1 MANPPR
7 TPSRTSALFA
17 AAARG
22 NLSSLRIVLEHGVGE
37 GLNVDSPN
45 SRGDTPLHEACRNRQ
60 WPIAAWLLAH
70 GANPDLVNAFGQDA
84 SDVCPDAA
92 AKDIYASI
100 LASNPI
106 DASDVASFEST
117 LESARAR
124 RAQEELEELEREL
137 LGGERAAN
145 EVPAGPAATTWRPTA
160 ADGRAD
166 GDSPSEFSF
175 ERAATPE
182 AMGGHR
188 VIARRMEADFDA
200 NAPSVEPSPNAASPP
215 RMSAIDAAMESAM
228 KRAKE
233 VLRASPED
241 LLRAARAGA
250 AADDDDDDPLS
261 PEMFAHGSNAD
272 GTAMASAIKAEL
284 RSARKN
290 MAEIRRRIDEE
301 IAVASSPKRRTSVGS
316 RTAVRRG
323 GAVGGDDD
331 PFPATE
337 TPPSTPPGTPGDAAD
352 LLRRMFGPA
361 PRISVDGK
369 RLDGDDDD
377 DLEEASDPEE
387 EVPIRRGVI
396 RKAALAVTEQGVK
409 LQHARRRIADLENAM
424 KERDEFEANA
434 REHLRSAEESA
445 RQLRTLSERLE
456 SEKKELARSEARR
469 AELERDLD
477 TVRGELETERGA
489 RRDAEAR
496 VVANGWDADDAKRS
510 ADQSRMEE
518 RRSAVAFAELT
529 ARLEDSRATLA
540 STEAAL
546 REARYGLQTE
556 CNRAAAS
563 EAELFAVSTER
574 DQIRLDFDDARKELE
589 TLRRGLE
596 DASERAATFEA
607 RSEAFA
613 TEVESLKRRLAASK
627 AQTTSALELG
637 ESAGAAVDRLEL
649 ECQKRNAECARLA
662 EENERLRKN
671 ADEEIERAR
680 KNADDRAAAFE
691 AGEARARDLESKLRT
706 TSADL
711 DFVKARLEGAER
723 ERDCAENLLKE
734 SGAETERLRD
744 LKEATAL
751 ELGKNRALSESV
763 FVLTE
768 KLAAAE
774 AELDATRA
782 ARDALG
788 AEHESA
794 KLALSTAH
802 DAEEARRQ
810 RALRRV
816 AGRLMHRGKSSAFA
830 RWREVADD
838 AERAR
843 AALRRALGKFA
854 NASLAKAMARWREC
868 LDSARESERAER
880 LLKRHFGRFAGR
892 SKACA
897 FGGWR
902 DEAKKARR
910 LKVLGQKLLGRFDA
924 RFVRR
929 LFQNWKVHL
938 AQASKRNRVLGRV
951 VDRMRGRVVS
961 AAFDK
966 WRGFIVERERL
977 RRRIGRVLARF
988 ADRARAR
995 AFDKWASTV
1004 AERAAVR
1011 ASLAR
1016 TLARFA
1022 NRAVAAAFATWTD
1035 SVTEARR
1042 LRSTLARVASR
1053 FSNRTLSA
1061 AWERWAELV
1070 REKRRMANALD
1081 RVVRKMRNRVV
1092 AGAFAT
1098 WIDAVAESER
1108 LKAVLRRVAGKFANR
1123 RLAASWET
1131 WVATVAE
1138 SERLRALLR
1147 KVAGKFANRR
1157 LAASWETWAT
1167 ACEARRAEDEERKR
1181 TASKV
1186 VARLAKSSL
1195 HRAFGRWAENVLEKR
1210 AAALEAEADERRRAD
1225 VLNRA
1230 VRRLA
1235 NRALAGAFATWR
1247 RAVDDSRRARLLELE
1262 DERVRLLGERE
1273 EVGSAVFENGR
1284 LTERVEALA
1293 AELES
1298 AKARISSAEA
1308 RAEEAARAAAR
1319 ERVRARKVSDDCELI
1334 RKNAAARESELRI
1347 ELASSGA
1354 GVGKNADAATVRE
1367 LKARCRD
1374 LKAENKR
1381 AKDEIERVTAEAKKS
1396 VDDLNA
1402 RLERANEAAT
1412 KAKSARIRARKA
1424 GEARTQAEEDLAAA
1438 NALGDALSAELRERE
1453 EELRRAEASLA
1464 ASREETRTVAR
1475 AERDAASL
1483 LLEGKRVWESLERAL
1498 RDQIDAAEARRL
1510 EAESRL
1516 ASVAST
1522 AERRVR
1528 LAEEEAHELRE
1539 QAQTQTRSASAG
1551 DDGEREDVESLRAKL
1566 QRALADAA
1574 AAEERASDAEAA
1586 TRSAEAKIESMRWP
1600 KSLTSPG
1607 RADSD
1612 LSGRESSLVDRA
1624 ADQRVATL
1632 RWYAAALNSRRAS
1645 AVKRVASLEADL
1657 KKEMKRSEDAKRA
1670 MLEAAAGVRQ
1680 RAMDAEADAAARH
1693 SLETDL
1699 AKLKADLAKARRMNV
1714 EGQMTRSSLRIELAE
1729 AKASAEALA
1738 KAMADAELPTDTPD
1752 AHRAREETVKRAAT
1766 ERGAAYERTSYRYAA
1781 FTPPASP
1788 QFMSPTVV
1796 SATKTV
1802 SGFYA
1807 KTPSRAS
1814 SGAAINRGQQPR
1826 QPSPRRGDLR
1836 DPRAARPID
1845 HPPGVGHA
1853 AHKPRTQSSD
1863 AAFRDILVGAADYS
1877 TDVPHAL
1884 LRARLHAAHR
1894 AAHELRARCAEHA
1907 AAAASAKAEAA
1918 NASVEAADAARAAT
1932 EATAALAESTRH
1944 KSALESRVE
1953 RAEGAVAAAESA
1965 AVDARSDAAASEAD
1979 AAAARAL
1986 LRVVVAREFKRSN
1999 SDSVAEESNADE
2011 SNAVA
2016 SPNPPQSAP
2025 RKDLDDERRPV
2036 DEDDDDLAMIRARLQ
2051 VAEDAVSEALESRA
2065 SSERALAEGA
2075 SALAAVIAERNALAA
2090 RCDACVAELGDARA
2104 WTARAS
2110 AEVFEL
2116 RLDADAQR
2124 RRGDECESIAN
2135 RLDAELEALIK
2146 TSIKTSPH
2154 GASDGTYRRRSV
2166 EGVEAAALGAALAVN
2181 RARLAHARSAMR
2193 ASEAEKL
2200 ALAARVNDAEDRA
2213 KAAVAD
2219 AERAR
2224 AALRDARAF
2233 VVYASGGERSKAD
2246 EEEEEEE
2253 EEEGDSIRR
2262 LEELEADRAALTS
2275 KLVDATRER
2284 SALEE
2289 VLNRERA
2296 KCVGERARADAA
2308 SAALEAF
2315 ASGWWTKPSPEEGRG
2330 WPAGPSSPEEDW
2342 SFFST
2347 AAAAAAERARC
2358 FAIADANVELHA
2370 RVAELVALAAAK
2382 ANGRDDDANG
2392 HDDDDTKGRDEAAD
2406 RAASAA
2412 SSTAAN
2418 LLRDLGVAVDATDAA
2433 AAARDAAATAAALK
2447 SELVEVT
2454 RALEGSTLEAEALRR
2469 EMSAERERETRRRS
2483 RAEQKE
2489 DTKGST
2495 ERKGDPNLVGARLA
2509 EAEARLAAANARIAF
2524 LESALVRNGASAKDG
2539 TPLGTP
2545 LGTPA
2550 GTPTGTPAGTP
2561 PNSAARAN
2569 TSNESLEDLRARLRS
2584 ATRRADAA
2592 EAAAAE
2598 AEAAADAASHAAADA
2613 DAACAGI
2620 RDAANARARAAEA
2633 RAADAEERAAALADA
2648 IAGVE
2653 DAAAESVEL
2662 RAELVKARTDL
2673 ERCRGE
2679 TAVGRFEAA
2688 RETVQKLAAGD
2699 VDGAIAKAEAA
2710 MDASR
2715 DAARVWSERVASGGH
2730 SPETLGERARELL
2743 DAGGVAGRAREIMAD
2758 ALAQE
2763 MAGH

>member
-1 MANPPR
+1 MPPKQFRNEGMANPPR

-37 GLNVDSPN
+37 GLHVDSPN
-45 SRGDTPLHEACRNRQ
+45 SQGDTPLHEACRNRQ

-70 GANPDLVNAFGQDA
+70 GADPDLVNAFGQDA

-106 DASDVASFEST
+106 DASNVASLEST

-124 RAQEELEELEREL
+124 RAQEELAELEREL
-137 LGGERAAN
+137 LGGGSGRAAN
-145 EVPAGPAATTWRPTA
+145 AVHAGPAATTWRPTD
-160 ADGRAD
+160 ADDTAVD

-182 AMGGHR
+182 APR
-188 VIARRMEADFDA
+188 VVARRMEPDFDA
-200 NAPSVEPSPNAASPP
+200 NAPPPPAREPPP

-228 KRAKE
+228 KRAQE

-241 LLRAARAGA
+241 LLRAVRAGTSHPVNSTPAA
-250 AADDDDDDPLS
+250 AADDADDDADDDPLS
-261 PEMFAHGSNAD
+261 PEMFAHGRTNAD
-272 GTAMASAIKAEL
+272 GDAMASAIKAEL

-301 IAVASSPKRRTSVGS
+301 IAVASSPKRRTSGS

-574 DQIRLDFDDARKELE
+574 DQIRLDFGDARKGLE

-649 ECQKRNAECARLA
+649 ECQKRSAECARLA

-671 ADEEIERAR
+671 ADEEIERLR

-706 TSADL
+706 SSADL
-711 DFVKARLEGAER
+711 EFVKARLEGAER

-794 KLALSTAH
+794 KLALATAQ
-802 DAEEARRQ
+802 DAEEARSR

-880 LLKRHFGRFAGR
+880 LLRRHFGRFAGR

-1131 WVATVAE
+1131 WVDAVAE

-1157 LAASWETWAT
+1157 LAAAWETWAT

-1381 AKDEIERVTAEAKKS
+1381 AKDEIERVTAEA
-1396 VDDLNA
+1396 
-1402 RLERANEAAT
+1402 
-1412 KAKSARIRARKA
+1412 
-1424 GEARTQAEEDLAAA
+1424 
-1438 NALGDALSAELRERE
+1438 
-1453 EELRRAEASLA
+1453 
-1464 ASREETRTVAR
+1464 VA
-1475 AERDAASL
+1475 
-1483 LLEGKRVWESLERAL
+1483 
-1498 RDQIDAAEARRL
+1498 
-1510 EAESRL
+1510 
-1516 ASVAST
+1516 
-1522 AERRVR
+1522 
-1528 LAEEEAHELRE
+1528 
-1539 QAQTQTRSASAG
+1539 
-1551 DDGEREDVESLRAKL
+1551 
-1566 QRALADAA
+1566 
-1574 AAEERASDAEAA
+1574 
-1586 TRSAEAKIESMRWP
+1586 
-1600 KSLTSPG
+1600 
-1607 RADSD
+1607 
-1612 LSGRESSLVDRA
+1612 
-1624 ADQRVATL
+1624 
-1632 RWYAAALNSRRAS
+1632 
-1645 AVKRVASLEADL
+1645 
-1657 KKEMKRSEDAKRA
+1657 
-1670 MLEAAAGVRQ
+1670 
-1680 RAMDAEADAAARH
+1680 
-1693 SLETDL
+1693 
-1699 AKLKADLAKARRMNV
+1699 
-1714 EGQMTRSSLRIELAE
+1714 RSSL
-1729 AKASAEALA
+1729 
-1738 KAMADAELPTDTPD
+1738 
-1752 AHRAREETVKRAAT
+1752 
-1766 ERGAAYERTSYRYAA
+1766 
-1781 FTPPASP
+1781 
-1788 QFMSPTVV
+1788 
-1796 SATKTV
+1796 
-1802 SGFYA
+1802 
-1807 KTPSRAS
+1807 
-1814 SGAAINRGQQPR
+1814 
-1826 QPSPRRGDLR
+1826 
-1836 DPRAARPID
+1836 
-1845 HPPGVGHA
+1845 
-1853 AHKPRTQSSD
+1853 
-1863 AAFRDILVGAADYS
+1863 
-1877 TDVPHAL
+1877 
-1884 LRARLHAAHR
+1884 
-1894 AAHELRARCAEHA
+1894 
-1907 AAAASAKAEAA
+1907 
-1918 NASVEAADAARAAT
+1918 
-1932 EATAALAESTRH
+1932 
-1944 KSALESRVE
+1944 
-1953 RAEGAVAAAESA
+1953 
-1965 AVDARSDAAASEAD
+1965 
-1979 AAAARAL
+1979 
-1986 LRVVVAREFKRSN
+1986 
-1999 SDSVAEESNADE
+1999 
-2011 SNAVA
+2011 
-2016 SPNPPQSAP
+2016 
-2025 RKDLDDERRPV
+2025 
-2036 DEDDDDLAMIRARLQ
+2036 
-2051 VAEDAVSEALESRA
+2051 
-2065 SSERALAEGA
+2065 
-2075 SALAAVIAERNALAA
+2075 
-2090 RCDACVAELGDARA
+2090 
-2104 WTARAS
+2104 
-2110 AEVFEL
+2110 
-2116 RLDADAQR
+2116 
-2124 RRGDECESIAN
+2124 
-2135 RLDAELEALIK
+2135 
-2146 TSIKTSPH
+2146 
-2154 GASDGTYRRRSV
+2154 
-2166 EGVEAAALGAALAVN
+2166 
-2181 RARLAHARSAMR
+2181 
-2193 ASEAEKL
+2193 
-2200 ALAARVNDAEDRA
+2200 
-2213 KAAVAD
+2213 
-2219 AERAR
+2219 
-2224 AALRDARAF
+2224 
-2233 VVYASGGERSKAD
+2233 
-2246 EEEEEEE
+2246 
-2253 EEEGDSIRR
+2253 
-2262 LEELEADRAALTS
+2262 
-2275 KLVDATRER
+2275 
-2284 SALEE
+2284 
-2289 VLNRERA
+2289 
-2296 KCVGERARADAA
+2296 
-2308 SAALEAF
+2308 
-2315 ASGWWTKPSPEEGRG
+2315 
-2330 WPAGPSSPEEDW
+2330 
-2342 SFFST
+2342 
-2347 AAAAAAERARC
+2347 
-2358 FAIADANVELHA
+2358 
-2370 RVAELVALAAAK
+2370 
-2382 ANGRDDDANG
+2382 
-2392 HDDDDTKGRDEAAD
+2392 
-2406 RAASAA
+2406 
-2412 SSTAAN
+2412 
-2418 LLRDLGVAVDATDAA
+2418 
-2433 AAARDAAATAAALK
+2433 
-2447 SELVEVT
+2447 
-2454 RALEGSTLEAEALRR
+2454 
-2469 EMSAERERETRRRS
+2469 
-2483 RAEQKE
+2483 
-2489 DTKGST
+2489 
-2495 ERKGDPNLVGARLA
+2495 
-2509 EAEARLAAANARIAF
+2509 
-2524 LESALVRNGASAKDG
+2524 
-2539 TPLGTP
+2539 
-2545 LGTPA
+2545 
-2550 GTPTGTPAGTP
+2550 
-2561 PNSAARAN
+2561 
-2569 TSNESLEDLRARLRS
+2569 
-2584 ATRRADAA
+2584 
-2592 EAAAAE
+2592 
-2598 AEAAADAASHAAADA
+2598 
-2613 DAACAGI
+2613 
-2620 RDAANARARAAEA
+2620 
-2633 RAADAEERAAALADA
+2633 
-2648 IAGVE
+2648 
-2653 DAAAESVEL
+2653 
-2662 RAELVKARTDL
+2662 
-2673 ERCRGE
+2673 
-2679 TAVGRFEAA
+2679 
-2688 RETVQKLAAGD
+2688 
-2699 VDGAIAKAEAA
+2699 
-2710 MDASR
+2710 
-2715 DAARVWSERVASGGH
+2715 
-2730 SPETLGERARELL
+2730 
-2743 DAGGVAGRAREIMAD
+2743 
-2758 ALAQE
+2758 
-2763 MAGH
+2763 

>member
-37 GLNVDSPN
+37 GLHVDSPN
-45 SRGDTPLHEACRNRQ
+45 SQGDTPLHEACRNRQ

-70 GANPDLVNAFGQDA
+70 GADPDLVNAFGQDA

-106 DASDVASFEST
+106 DASNVASLEST

-124 RAQEELEELEREL
+124 RAQEELAELEREL
-137 LGGERAAN
+137 LGGGSGRAAN
-145 EVPAGPAATTWRPTA
+145 AVHAGPAATTWRPTD
-160 ADGRAD
+160 ADDTAVD

-182 AMGGHR
+182 APR
-188 VIARRMEADFDA
+188 VVARRMEPDFDA
-200 NAPSVEPSPNAASPP
+200 NAPSSPAREPSP

-228 KRAKE
+228 KRAQE

-241 LLRAARAGA
+241 LLRAVRAGTSHPVNSTPAAAA
-250 AADDDDDDPLS
+250 AADDDADDDPLS
-261 PEMFAHGSNAD
+261 PEMFAHGRTNAD
-272 GTAMASAIKAEL
+272 GDAMASAIKAEL

-301 IAVASSPKRRTSVGS
+301 IAIASSPKGKGRTSRRSSVGS
-316 RTAVRRG
+316 RAAAARRD
-323 GAVGGDDD
+323 GAVGDDD
-331 PFPATE
+331 PFPATD

-369 RLDGDDDD
+369 RLDDDATGDD
-377 DLEEASDPEE
+377 EGSDPEE

-396 RKAALAVTEQGVK
+396 REAALAVTEQGVK

-424 KERDEFEANA
+424 KERDAFEATA
-434 REHLRSAEESA
+434 REHLRTAEESA
-445 RQLRTLSERLE
+445 RELRTVSERLE

-496 VVANGWDADDAKRS
+496 VVANGLDADDAKRL
-510 ADQSRMEE
+510 ADQSRREE

-563 EAELFAVSTER
+563 EAELSAVSTER
-574 DQIRLDFDDARKELE
+574 DRIRLDFDDARKELE

-671 ADEEIERAR
+671 AAEENERLR
-680 KNADDRAAAFE
+680 KIADDRAAAFE

-711 DFVKARLEGAER
+711 EFVRARLEGAER

-763 FVLTE
+763 FALTE

-774 AELDATRA
+774 TELDATRA
-782 ARDALG
+782 ERDALG
-788 AEHESA
+788 AENESA
-794 KLALSTAH
+794 KLALATANN
-802 DAEEARRQ
+802 AEEARRQ

-816 AGRLMHRGKSSAFA
+816 AGRLMHRGKSAAFA
-830 RWREVADD
+830 RWRESVDD
-838 AERAR
+838 AERLR
-843 AALRRALGKFA
+843 AMLRRALGKFA
-854 NASLAKAMARWREC
+854 AASLARAMARWREC
-868 LDSARESERAER
+868 LDGARESERAER

-892 SKACA
+892 SRARA
-897 FGGWR
+897 FGVWR
-902 DEAKKARR
+902 DEARKAHR
-910 LKVLGQKLLGRFDA
+910 LRVLGQKLLGRFDA

-951 VDRMRGRVVS
+951 VDRMRGRVAS

-966 WRGFIVERERL
+966 WRGFIVEREEL

-1022 NRAVAAAFATWTD
+1022 NRAVSAAFAAWTD

-1042 LRSTLARVASR
+1042 LRSLMARVASR
-1053 FSNRTLSA
+1053 FSNKSLSA
-1061 AWERWAELV
+1061 AWEQWAGAV
-1070 REKRRMANALD
+1070 REKRQMANALT
-1081 RVVRKMRNRVV
+1081 RVVRKMRNRVI
-1092 AGAFAT
+1092 ASAFTA

-1108 LKAVLRRVAGKFANR
+1108 LRALLRRVAGKFANR

-1131 WVATVAE
+1131 WVDAVAE

-1147 KVAGKFANRR
+1147 RVAGKFANRR
-1157 LAASWETWAT
+1157 LASAWETWTT
-1167 ACEARRAEDEERKR
+1167 ACEAKRAEEETRQR
-1181 TASKV
+1181 TLGVV
-1186 VARLAKSSL
+1186 VARLAKRSL

-1235 NRALAGAFATWR
+1235 NRALAGAFAGWR
-1247 RAVDDSRRARLLELE
+1247 RAVDDSRRARLVALE
-1262 DERVRLLGERE
+1262 DERRKLLGERE
-1273 EVGSAVFENGR
+1273 KVGSAVFENGR
-1284 LTERVEALA
+1284 LTERVEALV
-1293 AELES
+1293 AELEV
-1298 AKARISSAEA
+1298 ANARITGAEA

-1319 ERVRARKVSDDCELI
+1319 ERVRARKVSDERDEI

-1347 ELASSGA
+1347 ELASSGP
-1354 GVGKNADAATVRE
+1354 GVGKSADAATVRE

-1381 AKDEIERVTAEAKKS
+1381 AKEEVERVTAEAKKS

-1402 RLERANEAAT
+1402 RLDRANEAAT

-1464 ASREETRTVAR
+1464 AAREETRTVTR

-1483 LLEGKRVWESLERAL
+1483 LVEGKRVWESLERAL

-1516 ASVAST
+1516 ASIASS
-1522 AERRVR
+1522 AERRAR
-1528 LAEEEAHELRE
+1528 LAEEEAHELRT
-1539 QAQTQTRSASAG
+1539 QIQTRPAAAG
-1551 DDGEREDVESLRAKL
+1551 DVEREDVESLRAEL
-1566 QRALADAA
+1566 RRATADAA
-1574 AAEERASDAEAA
+1574 AAEERARDAEAA

-1632 RWYAAALNSRRAS
+1632 RWYAAALDSRRAS
-1645 AVKRVASLEADL
+1645 AARRVAALEADL

-1680 RAMDAEADAAARH
+1680 RAIDAEADAAARRA
-1693 SLETDL
+1693 LETDL
-1699 AKLKADLAKARRMNV
+1699 AKTKADLAKARRMNV

-1752 AHRAREETVKRAAT
+1752 AHRAREETVKRAA
-1766 ERGAAYERTSYRYAA
+1766 ERGGAERTSHESSSHAA
-1781 FTPPASP
+1781 FAPPVSP

-1796 SATKTV
+1796 SATKT
-1802 SGFYA
+1802 A
-1807 KTPSRAS
+1807 RPSRAS
-1814 SGAAINRGQQPR
+1814 SGAAIGARNPR
-1826 QPSPRRGDLR
+1826 PPSPRRGAS
-1836 DPRAARPID
+1836 DPRARPID
-1845 HPPGVGHA
+1845 HPPAGPT
-1853 AHKPRTQSSD
+1853 AHKPRAHSD
-1863 AAFRDILVGAADYS
+1863 SAFRDVLVGAADYS
-1877 TDVPHAL
+1877 ADVPHAL
-1884 LRARLHAAHR
+1884 LRARLRAAHR
-1894 AAHELRARCAEHA
+1894 ALGELRAR
-1907 AAAASAKAEAA
+1907 
-1918 NASVEAADAARAAT
+1918 AR
-1932 EATAALAESTRH
+1932 
-1944 KSALESRVE
+1944 
-1953 RAEGAVAAAESA
+1953 RA
-1965 AVDARSDAAASEAD
+1965 R
-1979 AAAARAL
+1979 R
-1986 LRVVVAREFKRSN
+1986 RRR
-1999 SDSVAEESNADE
+1999 
-2011 SNAVA
+2011 
-2016 SPNPPQSAP
+2016 
-2025 RKDLDDERRPV
+2025 ERR
-2036 DEDDDDLAMIRARLQ
+2036 
-2051 VAEDAVSEALESRA
+2051 
-2065 SSERALAEGA
+2065 G
-2075 SALAAVIAERNALAA
+2075 
-2090 RCDACVAELGDARA
+2090 
-2104 WTARAS
+2104 
-2110 AEVFEL
+2110 
-2116 RLDADAQR
+2116 
-2124 RRGDECESIAN
+2124 
-2135 RLDAELEALIK
+2135 
-2146 TSIKTSPH
+2146 
-2154 GASDGTYRRRSV
+2154 
-2166 EGVEAAALGAALAVN
+2166 
-2181 RARLAHARSAMR
+2181 
-2193 ASEAEKL
+2193 
-2200 ALAARVNDAEDRA
+2200 
-2213 KAAVAD
+2213 
-2219 AERAR
+2219 
-2224 AALRDARAF
+2224 
-2233 VVYASGGERSKAD
+2233 
-2246 EEEEEEE
+2246 
-2253 EEEGDSIRR
+2253 
-2262 LEELEADRAALTS
+2262 
-2275 KLVDATRER
+2275 
-2284 SALEE
+2284 
-2289 VLNRERA
+2289 
-2296 KCVGERARADAA
+2296 
-2308 SAALEAF
+2308 
-2315 ASGWWTKPSPEEGRG
+2315 
-2330 WPAGPSSPEEDW
+2330 
-2342 SFFST
+2342 
-2347 AAAAAAERARC
+2347 
-2358 FAIADANVELHA
+2358 
-2370 RVAELVALAAAK
+2370 
-2382 ANGRDDDANG
+2382 
-2392 HDDDDTKGRDEAAD
+2392 
-2406 RAASAA
+2406 
-2412 SSTAAN
+2412 
-2418 LLRDLGVAVDATDAA
+2418 
-2433 AAARDAAATAAALK
+2433 
-2447 SELVEVT
+2447 
-2454 RALEGSTLEAEALRR
+2454 
-2469 EMSAERERETRRRS
+2469 
-2483 RAEQKE
+2483 
-2489 DTKGST
+2489 
-2495 ERKGDPNLVGARLA
+2495 
-2509 EAEARLAAANARIAF
+2509 
-2524 LESALVRNGASAKDG
+2524 
-2539 TPLGTP
+2539 
-2545 LGTPA
+2545 
-2550 GTPTGTPAGTP
+2550 
-2561 PNSAARAN
+2561 
-2569 TSNESLEDLRARLRS
+2569 
-2584 ATRRADAA
+2584 
-2592 EAAAAE
+2592 
-2598 AEAAADAASHAAADA
+2598 
-2613 DAACAGI
+2613 
-2620 RDAANARARAAEA
+2620 
-2633 RAADAEERAAALADA
+2633 
-2648 IAGVE
+2648 
-2653 DAAAESVEL
+2653 
-2662 RAELVKARTDL
+2662 
-2673 ERCRGE
+2673 
-2679 TAVGRFEAA
+2679 
-2688 RETVQKLAAGD
+2688 
-2699 VDGAIAKAEAA
+2699 
-2710 MDASR
+2710 
-2715 DAARVWSERVASGGH
+2715 
-2730 SPETLGERARELL
+2730 
-2743 DAGGVAGRAREIMAD
+2743 
-2758 ALAQE
+2758 
-2763 MAGH
+2763 

>member
-1 MANPPR
+1 MPPKQFRNEGMANPPR

-37 GLNVDSPN
+37 GLHVDSPN
-45 SRGDTPLHEACRNRQ
+45 SQGDTPLHEACRNRQ

-70 GANPDLVNAFGQDA
+70 GADPDLVNAFGQDA

-106 DASDVASFEST
+106 DASNVASLEST

-124 RAQEELEELEREL
+124 RAQEELAELEREL
-137 LGGERAAN
+137 LGGGSGRAAN
-145 EVPAGPAATTWRPTA
+145 AVHAGPAATTWRPTD
-160 ADGRAD
+160 ADDTAVD

-182 AMGGHR
+182 APR
-188 VIARRMEADFDA
+188 VVARRMEPDFDA
-200 NAPSVEPSPNAASPP
+200 NAPSSPAREPSP

-228 KRAKE
+228 KRAQE

-241 LLRAARAGA
+241 LLRAVRAGTSHPVNSTPAAAA
-250 AADDDDDDPLS
+250 AADDDADDDPLS
-261 PEMFAHGSNAD
+261 PEMFAHGRTNAD
-272 GTAMASAIKAEL
+272 GDAMASAIKAEL

-301 IAVASSPKRRTSVGS
+301 IAIASSPKGKGRTSRRSSVGS
-316 RTAVRRG
+316 RAAAARRD
-323 GAVGGDDD
+323 GAVGDDD
-331 PFPATE
+331 PFPATD
-337 TPPSTPPGTPGDAAD
+337 TPPSTPPGTPSDAAD

-369 RLDGDDDD
+369 RLDDDATGDD
-377 DLEEASDPEE
+377 EGSDPEE

-396 RKAALAVTEQGVK
+396 REAALAVTEQGVK

-424 KERDEFEANA
+424 KERDAFEATA
-434 REHLRSAEESA
+434 REHLRTAEESA
-445 RQLRTLSERLE
+445 RELRTVSERLE

-496 VVANGWDADDAKRS
+496 VVANGLDADDAKRS
-510 ADQSRMEE
+510 ADQSRREE

-563 EAELFAVSTER
+563 EAELSAVSTER
-574 DQIRLDFDDARKELE
+574 DRIRLDFDDARKELE

-596 DASERAATFEA
+596 DASEHAATFEA

-627 AQTTSALELG
+627 AQTASALELG

-662 EENERLRKN
+662 EENERLRK
-671 ADEEIERAR
+671 I
-680 KNADDRAAAFE
+680 ADDRAAAFE

-711 DFVKARLEGAER
+711 EFVRARLEGAER

-763 FVLTE
+763 FALTE

-774 AELDATRA
+774 TELDATRA
-782 ARDALG
+782 ERDALG
-788 AEHESA
+788 AENESA
-794 KLALSTAH
+794 KLALATANN
-802 DAEEARRQ
+802 AEEARRQ

-816 AGRLMHRGKSSAFA
+816 TGRLMHRGKSAAFA
-830 RWREVADD
+830 RWRESVDD
-838 AERAR
+838 AERLR
-843 AALRRALGKFA
+843 AMLRRALGKFA
-854 NASLAKAMARWREC
+854 AASLARAMARWREC
-868 LDSARESERAER
+868 LDGARESERAER

-892 SKACA
+892 SRARA
-897 FGGWR
+897 FGVWR
-902 DEAKKARR
+902 EEARKAHR
-910 LKVLGQKLLGRFDA
+910 LRVLGQKLLGRFDA

-951 VDRMRGRVVS
+951 VDRMRGRVAS

-966 WRGFIVERERL
+966 WRGFIVEREEL

-1022 NRAVAAAFATWTD
+1022 NRAVSAAFAAWTD

-1042 LRSTLARVASR
+1042 LRSLMARVASR
-1053 FSNRTLSA
+1053 FSNKSLSA
-1061 AWERWAELV
+1061 AWERWAGAV
-1070 REKRRMANALD
+1070 REKRQMANALT
-1081 RVVRKMRNRVV
+1081 RVVRKMRNRVI
-1092 AGAFAT
+1092 ASAFTA

-1108 LKAVLRRVAGKFANR
+1108 LRALLRRVAGKFANR
-1123 RLAASWET
+1123 RLASSWET
-1131 WVATVAE
+1131 WVDAVAE

-1147 KVAGKFANRR
+1147 RVAGKFANRR
-1157 LAASWETWAT
+1157 LASAWETWTT
-1167 ACEARRAEDEERKR
+1167 ACEAKRAEEETRQR
-1181 TASKV
+1181 TLGVV
-1186 VARLAKSSL
+1186 VARLAKRSL

-1235 NRALAGAFATWR
+1235 NRALAGAFAGWR
-1247 RAVDDSRRARLLELE
+1247 RAVDDSRRARLIALE
-1262 DERVRLLGERE
+1262 DERRKLLGERE
-1273 EVGSAVFENGR
+1273 KVGSAVFENGR
-1284 LTERVEALA
+1284 LTERVEALV
-1293 AELES
+1293 AELEV
-1298 AKARISSAEA
+1298 ANARITGAEA

-1319 ERVRARKVSDDCELI
+1319 ERVRARKVSDERDEI

-1347 ELASSGA
+1347 ELASSGP
-1354 GVGKNADAATVRE
+1354 GVGKSADAATVRE

-1381 AKDEIERVTAEAKKS
+1381 AKEEVERVTAEAKKS

-1402 RLERANEAAT
+1402 RLDRANEAAT

-1464 ASREETRTVAR
+1464 AAQEETRTVAR

-1483 LLEGKRVWESLERAL
+1483 LVEGKRVWESLERAL

-1516 ASVAST
+1516 ASIASS
-1522 AERRVR
+1522 AERRAR
-1528 LAEEEAHELRE
+1528 LAEEEAHELRT
-1539 QAQTQTRSASAG
+1539 QIQTRPAAAG
-1551 DDGEREDVESLRAKL
+1551 DVEREDVESLRAEL
-1566 QRALADAA
+1566 RRATADAA
-1574 AAEERASDAEAA
+1574 AAEERARDAEAA
-1586 TRSAEAKIESMRWP
+1586 TRSVEAKIESMRWP

-1645 AVKRVASLEADL
+1645 AARRVAALEADL

-1680 RAMDAEADAAARH
+1680 RAIDAEADAAARRA
-1693 SLETDL
+1693 LETDL
-1699 AKLKADLAKARRMNV
+1699 AKTKADLAKARRMNV

-1752 AHRAREETVKRAAT
+1752 AHRAREETVKRAA
-1766 ERGAAYERTSYRYAA
+1766 ERGGAERTSHESSSHAA
-1781 FTPPASP
+1781 FAPPASP

-1796 SATKTV
+1796 SATKT
-1802 SGFYA
+1802 A
-1807 KTPSRAS
+1807 RPSRAS
-1814 SGAAINRGQQPR
+1814 SGAAIGARNPR
-1826 QPSPRRGDLR
+1826 PPSPRRGAS
-1836 DPRAARPID
+1836 DPRARPID
-1845 HPPGVGHA
+1845 HPPAGPT
-1853 AHKPRTQSSD
+1853 AHKPRAHSD
-1863 AAFRDILVGAADYS
+1863 SAFRDVLVGAADYS
-1877 TDVPHAL
+1877 ADVPHAL
-1884 LRARLHAAHR
+1884 LRARLRAAHR
-1894 AAHELRARCAEHA
+1894 ALGELRARCAEHA
-1907 AAAASAKAEAA
+1907 AAAASAEAETADASITADDAVRASTEAAASLAEA
-1918 NASVEAADAARAAT
+1918 
-1932 EATAALAESTRH
+1932 TRI

-1965 AVDARSDAAASEAD
+1965 AVDARMDAAASEAD
-1979 AAAARAL
+1979 AAAARAR
-1986 LRVVVAREFKRSN
+1986 LRVVVAREFERWNSN
-1999 SDSVAEESNADE
+1999 SNVDE
-2011 SNAVA
+2011 SNVDESNVDAP
-2016 SPNPPQSAP
+2016 PNPPQS
-2025 RKDLDDERRPV
+2025 V
-2036 DEDDDDLAMIRARLQ
+2036 DDDDDDSAMIRARLG
-2051 VAEDAVSEALESRA
+2051 VAETAVSEALESRA

-2104 WTARAS
+2104 RTARAS
-2110 AEVFEL
+2110 AEAFEL
-2116 RLDADAQR
+2116 RRDADAQR
-2124 RRGDECESIAN
+2124 RRADECESIAN
-2135 RLDAELEALIK
+2135 RLDAELAGLIAK
-2146 TSIKTSPH
+2146 IQTSDTSD
-2154 GASDGTYRRRSV
+2154 GASRGTHRHVASS
-2166 EGVEAAALGAALAVN
+2166 GVEAAALGAALAVN
-2181 RARLAHARSAMR
+2181 RARLAHAKSAAK
-2193 ASEAEKL
+2193 ASEADTTT
-2200 ALAARVNDAEDRA
+2200 LAARVNDAEERA
-2213 KAAVAD
+2213 RAAVAD

-2233 VVYASGGERSKAD
+2233 ADHAGEGDGGDRSKA
-2246 EEEEEEE
+2246 
-2253 EEEGDSIRR
+2253 EEGWDSERAARRR
-2262 LEELEADRAALTS
+2262 LEEMEADRAALTS
-2275 KLVDATRER
+2275 TLADATRER

-2289 VLNRERA
+2289 DLERERA
-2296 KCVGERARADAA
+2296 RCVGERARADAA

-2315 ASGWWTKPSPEEGRG
+2315 ASSTARSMDEDGRG
-2330 WPAGPSSPEEDW
+2330 WPAGVSSPGEYR

-2382 ANGRDDDANG
+2382 ANGHDDDANG
-2392 HDDDDTKGRDEAAD
+2392 HDRETNGHDADANGHDREAAD

-2418 LLRDLGVAVDATDAA
+2418 LLRHLGVAVDATDAA

-2447 SELVEVT
+2447 TELVEVT
-2454 RALEGSTLEAEALRR
+2454 RRLEGSTREVESLRR

-2483 RAEQKE
+2483 RAGKE
-2489 DTKGST
+2489 EGSAQVGGSEKGST
-2495 ERKGDPNLVGARLA
+2495 ERKGEVGARLA
-2509 EAEARLAAANARIAF
+2509 EAEARLAAANARVAF

-2550 GTPTGTPAGTP
+2550 GTPAGTP
-2561 PNSAARAN
+2561 PGIAARAN
-2569 TSNESLEDLRARLRS
+2569 ASESLDDLRARLR
-2584 ATRRADAA
+2584 AA
-2592 EAAAAE
+2592 EAAAAD
-2598 AEAAADAASHAAADA
+2598 AEADADAASRAAADA
-2613 DAACAGI
+2613 DAACARI
-2620 RDAANARARAAEA
+2620 RDAANARASSAEA
-2633 RAADAEERAAALADA
+2633 RAGDAEARAEAL
-2648 IAGVE
+2648 E
-2653 DAAAESVEL
+2653 DAVAGLED
-2662 RAELVKARTDL
+2662 DL
-2673 ERCRGE
+2673 QRCRGE
-2679 TAVGRFEAA
+2679 AAVERFETA
-2688 RETVQKLAAGD
+2688 REIVQKLAAGD
-2699 VDGAIAKAEAA
+2699 VDGARSRAEATA
-2710 MDASR
+2710 DASR
-2715 DAARVWSERVASGGH
+2715 DAARTWSERVASGGRP
-2730 SPETLGERARELL
+2730 PETLGERAMELL

-2758 ALAQE
+2758 ALTQE

>member
-1 MANPPR
+1 MPPKQFRNGAMANPPR

-70 GANPDLVNAFGQDA
+70 GANPELVNSFGQDA

-124 RAQEELEELEREL
+124 RVQEELEELEREL

-160 ADGRAD
+160 ADVV
-166 GDSPSEFSF
+166 DSPSEFSF

-228 KRAKE
+228 KRAQE

-301 IAVASSPKRRTSVGS
+301 IAVASSPKRRTSGS

-563 EAELFAVSTER
+563 EAELSAVSTER

-649 ECQKRNAECARLA
+649 ECQKRIAECARLA

-782 ARDALG
+782 ARDAAV
-788 AEHESA
+788 AENESA
-794 KLALSTAH
+794 KLALATAH

-868 LDSARESERAER
+868 LDSVRESERAER

-1053 FSNRTLSA
+1053 FSNRTLAA

-1131 WVATVAE
+1131 WVDAVAE

-1396 VDDLNA
+1396 VGELNA

-1516 ASVAST
+1516 ASAAST

-1528 LAEEEAHELRE
+1528 LAEEEAHELR

-1752 AHRAREETVKRAAT
+1752 AHRAREETVKRAA
-1766 ERGAAYERTSYRYAA
+1766 ERGAAERTSHQYAA

-1814 SGAAINRGQQPR
+1814 SGAATGGQQPR
-1826 QPSPRRGDLR
+1826 QPSPRRGDPR
-1836 DPRAARPID
+1836 VPRARPVD
-1845 HPPGVGHA
+1845 HPPGVGPA
-1853 AHKPRTQSSD
+1853 AHKPRTRGGTNRGEESD

-1894 AAHELRARCAEHA
+1894 AAGELRARCAEHA

-1932 EATAALAESTRH
+1932 EATAALAESTRI
-1944 KSALESRVE
+1944 KEALESRVE

-1986 LRVVVAREFKRSN
+1986 LRVVVAREFKRLNSN
-1999 SDSVAEESNADE
+1999 SITEE

-2036 DEDDDDLAMIRARLQ
+2036 DEDDDLAMIRARLQ

-2154 GASDGTYRRRSV
+2154 GASDGTYRHGSV
-2166 EGVEAAALGAALAVN
+2166 EGVETAALGAALAVN

-2193 ASEAEKL
+2193 ASEAEKS

-2233 VVYASGGERSKAD
+2233 AVYASGGERSKA
-2246 EEEEEEE
+2246 EEEEEE

-2296 KCVGERARADAA
+2296 RCVGERARADAA

-2330 WPAGPSSPEEDW
+2330 RPAGPSSPEEDW

-2454 RALEGSTLEAEALRR
+2454 RALESSTREAEALRR

-2483 RAEQKE
+2483 RAAGKEE

-2495 ERKGDPNLVGARLA
+2495 EGRKGDPVGARLVA
-2509 EAEARLAAANARIAF
+2509 ETEARLAAANARVAF

-2545 LGTPA
+2545 
-2550 GTPTGTPAGTP
+2550 TGTPAGTP

-2569 TSNESLEDLRARLRS
+2569 TSSESLEDLRARLRS
-2584 ATRRADAA
+2584 MTRRADAA

-2648 IAGVE
+2648 IAGLE

-2679 TAVGRFEAA
+2679 AAVGRFEAA

-2730 SPETLGERARELL
+2730 PPETLGERARELL

>member
-37 GLNVDSPN
+37 GLHVDSPN
-45 SRGDTPLHEACRNRQ
+45 SQGDTPLHEACRNRQ

-70 GANPDLVNAFGQDA
+70 GADPDLVNAFGQDA

-106 DASDVASFEST
+106 DASNVASLEST

-124 RAQEELEELEREL
+124 RAQEELAELEREL
-137 LGGERAAN
+137 LGGGSGRAAN
-145 EVPAGPAATTWRPTA
+145 AVHAGPAATTWRPTD
-160 ADGRAD
+160 ADDTAVD

-182 AMGGHR
+182 APR
-188 VIARRMEADFDA
+188 VVARRMEPDFDA
-200 NAPSVEPSPNAASPP
+200 NAPSPPAREPSP

-228 KRAKE
+228 KRAQE

-241 LLRAARAGA
+241 LLRAVRAGTSHPVNSTPAAA
-250 AADDDDDDPLS
+250 AADDDDADDDPLS
-261 PEMFAHGSNAD
+261 PEMFAHGRTNAD
-272 GTAMASAIKAEL
+272 GDAMASAIKAEL

-301 IAVASSPKRRTSVGS
+301 IAIASSPKGKGRTSRRSSVGS
-316 RTAVRRG
+316 RAAARRD
-323 GAVGGDDD
+323 GAVGDDD
-331 PFPATE
+331 PFPATD
-337 TPPSTPPGTPGDAAD
+337 TPPSTPPGAPGDAAD

-369 RLDGDDDD
+369 RLDDDATGDD
-377 DLEEASDPEE
+377 EGSDPEE

-396 RKAALAVTEQGVK
+396 REAALAVTEQGVK

-424 KERDEFEANA
+424 KERDAFEATA
-434 REHLRSAEESA
+434 REHLRTAEESA
-445 RQLRTLSERLE
+445 RELRTVSERLE

-496 VVANGWDADDAKRS
+496 VVANGWDADDAKRT
-510 ADQSRMEE
+510 ADQSRREE

-563 EAELFAVSTER
+563 EAELSAVSTER
-574 DQIRLDFDDARKELE
+574 DRIRLDFDDARKELE

-637 ESAGAAVDRLEL
+637 ERAGGAVDRLEL

-671 ADEEIERAR
+671 AADENERLR
-680 KNADDRAAAFE
+680 KIADDRAAAFE
-691 AGEARARDLESKLRT
+691 AGEARARDLESRLRT

-711 DFVKARLEGAER
+711 EFVRARLEGAER

-763 FVLTE
+763 FALTE

-782 ARDALG
+782 ERDALG
-788 AEHESA
+788 AENESA
-794 KLALSTAH
+794 KLALATANN
-802 DAEEARRQ
+802 AEEARRQ

-816 AGRLMHRGKSSAFA
+816 AGRLMHRGKSAAFA
-830 RWREVADD
+830 RWRESVDD
-838 AERAR
+838 AERLR
-843 AALRRALGKFA
+843 AMLRRALGKFA
-854 NASLAKAMARWREC
+854 AASLARAMARWREC
-868 LDSARESERAER
+868 LDGARESERAER

-892 SKACA
+892 SRARA
-897 FGGWR
+897 FGVWR
-902 DEAKKARR
+902 EEARKAHR
-910 LKVLGQKLLGRFDA
+910 LRVLGQKLLGRFDA

-951 VDRMRGRVVS
+951 VDRMRGRVAS

-966 WRGFIVERERL
+966 WRGFIVEREEL

-1022 NRAVAAAFATWTD
+1022 NRAVSAAFAAWTD

-1042 LRSTLARVASR
+1042 LRSLMARVASR
-1053 FSNRTLSA
+1053 FSNKSLSA
-1061 AWERWAELV
+1061 AWERWAGAV
-1070 REKRRMANALD
+1070 REKRQMANALT
-1081 RVVRKMRNRVV
+1081 RVVRKMRNRVI
-1092 AGAFAT
+1092 ASAFTA

-1108 LKAVLRRVAGKFANR
+1108 LRALLRRVAGKFANR

-1131 WVATVAE
+1131 WVDAVAE

-1147 KVAGKFANRR
+1147 RVAGKFANRR
-1157 LAASWETWAT
+1157 LASAWETWTT
-1167 ACEARRAEDEERKR
+1167 ACEAKRAEEETRQR
-1181 TASKV
+1181 TLGVV
-1186 VARLAKSSL
+1186 VARLAKRSL

-1235 NRALAGAFATWR
+1235 NRALAGAFAGWR
-1247 RAVDDSRRARLLELE
+1247 RAVDDSRRARLVALE
-1262 DERVRLLGERE
+1262 DERRKLLGERE
-1273 EVGSAVFENGR
+1273 KVGSAVFENGR
-1284 LTERVEALA
+1284 LTERVEALV
-1293 AELES
+1293 AELEV
-1298 AKARISSAEA
+1298 ANARITGAEA

-1319 ERVRARKVSDDCELI
+1319 ERVRARKVSDERDEI

-1347 ELASSGA
+1347 ELASSGP
-1354 GVGKNADAATVRE
+1354 GVGKSADAATVRE

-1381 AKDEIERVTAEAKKS
+1381 AKEEVERVTAEAKKS

-1402 RLERANEAAT
+1402 RLDRANEAAT

-1464 ASREETRTVAR
+1464 AAREETRTVAR

-1483 LLEGKRVWESLERAL
+1483 LVEGKRVWESLERAL

-1516 ASVAST
+1516 ASIASS
-1522 AERRVR
+1522 AERRAR
-1528 LAEEEAHELRE
+1528 LAEEEAHELRT
-1539 QAQTQTRSASAG
+1539 QIQTRPAAAG
-1551 DDGEREDVESLRAKL
+1551 DVEREDVESLRAEL
-1566 QRALADAA
+1566 RRATADAA
-1574 AAEERASDAEAA
+1574 AAEERARDAEAA

-1632 RWYAAALNSRRAS
+1632 RWYAAALDSRRAS
-1645 AVKRVASLEADL
+1645 AARRVAALEADL

-1680 RAMDAEADAAARH
+1680 RAIDAEADAAARRA
-1693 SLETDL
+1693 LETDL
-1699 AKLKADLAKARRMNV
+1699 AKTKADLAKARRMNV

-1752 AHRAREETVKRAAT
+1752 AHRAREETVKRAA
-1766 ERGAAYERTSYRYAA
+1766 ERGGAERTSHESSSHAA
-1781 FTPPASP
+1781 FAPPVSP

-1796 SATKTV
+1796 SATKT
-1802 SGFYA
+1802 A
-1807 KTPSRAS
+1807 RPSRAS
-1814 SGAAINRGQQPR
+1814 SGAAIGARNPR
-1826 QPSPRRGDLR
+1826 PPSPRRGAS
-1836 DPRAARPID
+1836 DPRARPID
-1845 HPPGVGHA
+1845 HPPAGPT
-1853 AHKPRTQSSD
+1853 AHKPRAHSD
-1863 AAFRDILVGAADYS
+1863 SAFRDVLVGAADYS
-1877 TDVPHAL
+1877 ADVPHAL
-1884 LRARLHAAHR
+1884 LRARLRAAHR
-1894 AAHELRARCAEHA
+1894 ALGELRARCAEHA
-1907 AAAASAKAEAA
+1907 AAAARAEAETA
-1918 NASVEAADAARAAT
+1918 DASIAADDAVRASTEAAASLA
-1932 EATAALAESTRH
+1932 EATRI

-1965 AVDARSDAAASEAD
+1965 AVDARMDAAASEAD
-1979 AAAARAL
+1979 AAAARAR
-1986 LRVVVAREFKRSN
+1986 LRVVVAREFERWN
-1999 SDSVAEESNADE
+1999 SDSNVDE
-2011 SNAVA
+2011 SNVDESNVDESNVDESDESNVDAP
-2016 SPNPPQSAP
+2016 PNPPQSVV
-2025 RKDLDDERRPV
+2025 DDA
-2036 DEDDDDLAMIRARLQ
+2036 DDSAMIRARLG
-2051 VAEDAVSEALESRA
+2051 VAETAVSEALESRA

-2104 WTARAS
+2104 RTARAS
-2110 AEVFEL
+2110 AEAFEL
-2116 RLDADAQR
+2116 RRDADAQR
-2124 RRGDECESIAN
+2124 RRADECESIAN
-2135 RLDAELEALIK
+2135 RLDAELAGLMAKIQ
-2146 TSIKTSPH
+2146 TSDTSDA
-2154 GASDGTYRRRSV
+2154 GASRGTHRHVASS
-2166 EGVEAAALGAALAVN
+2166 GVEAAALGAALAVN
-2181 RARLAHARSAMR
+2181 RARLAHAKSA
-2193 ASEAEKL
+2193 AKAFEADTT
-2200 ALAARVNDAEDRA
+2200 ALAARERRRGA
-2213 KAAVAD
+2213 
-2219 AERAR
+2219 RAR
-2224 AALRDARAF
+2224 GGRGRGEGAGGAAGRAGVRRPRGRGRRRRSVQSGGGRAF
-2233 VVYASGGERSKAD
+2233 GDLSATGAFGAHLSATGGDGSGSRGADVCARRRRARTLRARGGPGTRAREVRRGAGARRRRVRRARSLRLVHRALDGRGWTRAAGGRVVPRGGSKFLLDGGGGGGGTRAVLRHRRRQRGASRARRRARRPRGGEEGERS
-2246 EEEEEEE
+2246 
-2253 EEEGDSIRR
+2253 RR
-2262 LEELEADRAALTS
+2262 
-2275 KLVDATRER
+2275 
-2284 SALEE
+2284 
-2289 VLNRERA
+2289 
-2296 KCVGERARADAA
+2296 
-2308 SAALEAF
+2308 
-2315 ASGWWTKPSPEEGRG
+2315 
-2330 WPAGPSSPEEDW
+2330 
-2342 SFFST
+2342 
-2347 AAAAAAERARC
+2347 
-2358 FAIADANVELHA
+2358 
-2370 RVAELVALAAAK
+2370 
-2382 ANGRDDDANG
+2382 
-2392 HDDDDTKGRDEAAD
+2392 
-2406 RAASAA
+2406 
-2412 SSTAAN
+2412 
-2418 LLRDLGVAVDATDAA
+2418 
-2433 AAARDAAATAAALK
+2433 
-2447 SELVEVT
+2447 
-2454 RALEGSTLEAEALRR
+2454 RR
-2469 EMSAERERETRRRS
+2469 EMSPPRGERSRRRRERSRSRGGGSSRVCGFVDGGEPAARPRRGRRRH
-2483 RAEQKE
+2483 RRGRGRE
-2489 DTKGST
+2489 G
-2495 ERKGDPNLVGARLA
+2495 RRGDRGGAQDGARRGDA
-2509 EAEARLAAANARIAF
+2509 
-2524 LESALVRNGASAKDG
+2524 
-2539 TPLGTP
+2539 
-2545 LGTPA
+2545 PA
-2550 GTPTGTPAGTP
+2550 
-2561 PNSAARAN
+2561 
-2569 TSNESLEDLRARLRS
+2569 
-2584 ATRRADAA
+2584 
-2592 EAAAAE
+2592 
-2598 AEAAADAASHAAADA
+2598 
-2613 DAACAGI
+2613 
-2620 RDAANARARAAEA
+2620 
-2633 RAADAEERAAALADA
+2633 
-2648 IAGVE
+2648 
-2653 DAAAESVEL
+2653 
-2662 RAELVKARTDL
+2662 
-2673 ERCRGE
+2673 
-2679 TAVGRFEAA
+2679 
-2688 RETVQKLAAGD
+2688 
-2699 VDGAIAKAEAA
+2699 
-2710 MDASR
+2710 
-2715 DAARVWSERVASGGH
+2715 
-2730 SPETLGERARELL
+2730 
-2743 DAGGVAGRAREIMAD
+2743 
-2758 ALAQE
+2758 
-2763 MAGH
+2763 